1 MKPVDIVFLVA
12 RRRWLFESKA
22 RDKNIRLSF
31 SCNEALFV
39 SAVDEAMMEKVT
51 DSLLHNAVEYSRPS
65 GEVFLILTCG
75 TENWTLE
82 VNYPGVD
89 TDKKMSRKPFG
100 RFLRNE
106 SRADSSADIAETE
119 LFPAKNYVAMHGG
132 ILTRISRENADSTIK
147 IVVPV
152 MKIGGDEGYESETS
166 QTSRKTESET
176 NVENEVEPKN
186 CKPVEKTT
194 NVRPRT
200 RLLIVEGDDD
210 LRNFMRHAL
219 GDEFKVFAVSD
230 GSNAWDVVRRRLP
243 DMIVSGVM
251 MSGIDGFEL
260 CRLVKSTYETS
271 HIPVVLLTSLTEKAR
286 QLQALRLGADDYL
299 TKPFDM
305 DLLVQRI
312 KSIIR
317 NRRAIR
323 EKALKMLDGDREETL
338 FGNESNDL
346 FVKDAVEVVRAN
358 MGNRNFGKEEFA
370 VAMNISSSLL
380 YKKLKSLTGL
390 SIVDFIKSIRLN
402 HASELLKTRKHTVT
416 EISEM
421 CGFSSLGY
429 FSATFKKHFGK
440 TPMEL

>member
-1 MKPVDIVFLVA
+1 
-12 RRRWLFESKA
+12 
-22 RDKNIRLSF
+22 
-31 SCNEALFV
+31 
-39 SAVDEAMMEKVT
+39 MMEKVT

-132 ILTRISRENADSTIK
+132 TLTRISRENADSTIK

-286 QLQALRLGADDYL
+286 RLQALRLGADDYL

-317 NRRAIR
+317 N
-323 EKALKMLDGDREETL
+323 L
-338 FGNESNDL
+338 
-346 FVKDAVEVVRAN
+346 VV
-358 MGNRNFGKEEFA
+358 M
-370 VAMNISSSLL
+370 
-380 YKKLKSLTGL
+380 
-390 SIVDFIKSIRLN
+390 
-402 HASELLKTRKHTVT
+402 
-416 EISEM
+416 
-421 CGFSSLGY
+421 
-429 FSATFKKHFGK
+429 
-440 TPMEL
+440 